1 MEQLS
6 EGVLPL
12 SAQLQNQEETRE
24 QSGRFLAHILREVNF
39 TKAIQKDN
47 VKWREAFAR

>member
-12 SAQLQNQEETRE
+12 LAQLQNQEKTRE
-24 QSGRFLAHILREVNF
+24 QRGRLLALILREVNF
-39 TKAIQKDN
+39 TKAIE
-47 VKWREAFAR
+47 R